1 MKLGRWPLVVACTS
15 LGLFGGIVAS
25 QRLTGQPA
33 VPQLNPVMPGRDW
46 QSFAPVVKRV
56 LPGVVCIEG
65 QGRAK
70 HTAGEDTDP
79 GFGSG
84 VIIDPSGVILTNNH
98 VVSDLDVVEVTLTD
112 GRKFTASDIRHD
124 PKTDI
129 ALIKLE
135 VKDALPVLEFGDS
148 DAMEVGDRVLAVG
161 APFGLTGSVTS
172 GIVSAKSRNNLKL
185 NVFEDFI
192 QTDAAMNPGNS
203 GGALVNLEG
212 KVIGLTAA
220 IKTRTG
226 GFQGVGLAVS
236 SNLAKKVGDDL
247 LKNGGV
253 KRSYFGVA
261 ARDLDNDA
269 VRKSGVRNGAGAV
282 VTKVGEDS
290 PAAKAGVQPGDV
302 ITKVNGKPVRD
313 AYELMKTTGAL
324 PVGQMVDVL
333 LWRSGKFYIGK
344 VRVEETKSMGRPD
357 APAAAP
363 EPPPAPLPSNTTTG
377 AVGLSVSDLTADT
390 IKQQKLPKEVKGV
403 VIARVAPNSFAEK
416 SGLASGT
423 VVLKVDKT
431 AVTSAQM
438 FEQALRQ
445 AEAERG
451 ALLQVMKPNGD
462 VDFVVLRLK

>member
-1 MKLGRWPLVVACTS
+1 MKLGRWPLVVACTG

-33 VPQLNPVMPGRDW
+33 VPQLNPAMPGRDW

-84 VIIDPSGVILTNNH
+84 VIIDPSGIILTSNH
-98 VVSDLDVVEVTLTD
+98 VVSDLDVVEVTLAD

-135 VKDALPVLEFGDS
+135 VKEALPVLELGDS

-185 NVFEDFI
+185 NAFEDFL

-236 SNLAKKVGDDL
+236 SNLAKKVSDDL

-261 ARDLDNDA
+261 VRDLDADA
-269 VRKSGVRNGAGAV
+269 VRRSGVRNGAGAV

-290 PAAKAGVQPGDV
+290 PAAKAGVQTGDV

-313 AYELMKTTGAL
+313 AYELMKVTGAL
-324 PVGQMVDVL
+324 PTGQVVDVL

-344 VRVEETKSMGRPD
+344 VRVEESKTMGRPD
-357 APAAAP
+357 TPAAP
-363 EPPPAPLPSNTTTG
+363 EPPPAPLPGNTTTG

-390 IKQQKLPKEVKGV
+390 IKQQKLPKDVKGV
-403 VIARVAPNSFAEK
+403 VISGVKPNSFAEK
-416 SGLASGT
+416 SGLASGM

-431 AVTSAQM
+431 TVISAQT